1 MELATLT
8 RTFCLSISAGNTAM
22 HHVQRASS
30 LIDSLGSQVQKI
42 TIQCARGLKRSS
54 QISQK
59 AEAAKAP
66 PRGIPYK
73 DITIGVP
80 KETFL
85 GEKRVAL
92 APAATA
98 ILIKKGFNVNIQEN
112 AGLDSK
118 ITNDDYA
125 AAGAKI
131 VSSDKAFKSDLVLKV
146 RQPSPEEVKLFNDR
160 GTLFSYLYPAQ
171 NMDLVEL
178 MQGKKMTVFAMDQVP
193 RISRAQ
199 SFDVLSSMAN
209 IAGYKAVVEAAS
221 NFERFFTGRL

>member
-1 MELATLT
+1 
-8 RTFCLSISAGNTAM
+8 M
-22 HHVQRASS
+22 HHIQRATY

-42 TIQCARGLKRSS
+42 TFQCSRGLKRSH

-59 AEAAKAP
+59 AESAKAP

-85 GEKRVAL
+85 GEKRVGL

-98 ILIKKGFNVNIQEN
+98 VLIKKGFNVNIQEN
-112 AGLDSK
+112 AGLDAK
-118 ITNDDYA
+118 IPNDEFVE
-125 AAGAKI
+125 AGAKI
-131 VSSDKAFKSDLVLKV
+131 VSGDQVFKSDLVLKV
-146 RQPSPEEVKLFNDR
+146 RQPSPEEVQKFR
-160 GTLFSYLYPAQ
+160 EQGTLFSYLYPAQ
-171 NMDLVEL
+171 NMDLIEQ
-178 MQGKKMTVFAMDQVP
+178 MQAKKMTVFAMDQVP

-199 SFDVLSSMAN
+199 AFDVLSSMAN

-221 NFERFFTGRL
+221 NFERFFTGKKLWSGRPSLLTSPK